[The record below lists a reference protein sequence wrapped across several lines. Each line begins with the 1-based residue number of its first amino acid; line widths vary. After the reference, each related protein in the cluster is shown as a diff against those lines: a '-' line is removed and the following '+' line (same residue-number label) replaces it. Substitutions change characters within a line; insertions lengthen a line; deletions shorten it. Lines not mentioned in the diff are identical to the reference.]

1 MTELPFGLSVGFV
14 MHAPQDPA
22 ADLIQTPSLPT
33 RPRSAVG
40 RATENGL
47 IALQVLI
54 DAMPGRL
61 WIKHV
66 VRRFALAS
74 RPLAANQASVAA
86 AETCSAQEQGM
97 RRNCDPKSANAEI
110 LAEAADVQRW
120 LLSTKPPLRD
130 ENDEI
135 INRLGAALDISEA
148 VRAKAELS
156 RAQQVLHTVI
166 ENVPD
171 AIIVKDVH
179 TRRYTM
185 LNHAAELLVGVSRED
200 VIGKTAE
207 AIYPD
212 GYLDLVLKEDEELLQ
227 RGELLI
233 DDHEIFFHGKEPRI
247 VTLNRR
253 ILRNFAGE
261 PEFMLAVIHDITER
275 KRAEERIA
283 YLARHDTLTGL
294 PNRAVFSERMS
305 AAIARAY
312 ESGARFAMI
321 AIDLDRL
328 KEVNDM
334 FGHAGGDQL
343 IAAVASR
350 LATAAREA
358 FVARLGGDEFAV
370 IAEDADNDANF
381 AEITNRLSECV
392 ARELNIDGAKYS
404 PSVSIGVAV
413 YPYDGRDAT
422 TLLANADA
430 ALYRAK
436 AEGRSVSRFFERGM
450 DMRVRDRRAL
460 RHDLNFAIERNELAI
475 YFQPKAKVSG
485 EIIGFEALLR
495 WMHPQRGWVSPAEFI
510 PAAEETHLI
519 VAIGEWVLRNVCRE
533 AASWPRP
540 LGVAVNLSPVQFQY
554 GDLAKLVHCVL
565 LETGLEAARLSLE
578 ITEGVLFRDS
588 TRALTVLRQLKA
600 LGVRIIMDDFG
611 KGYSSLSYLQLFPF
625 DKIKIDRDFIHNV
638 CQNSKSAAIVR
649 AVLGLAQALDL
660 PVLAEGVET
669 EEEREF
675 LRAVGCDEMQGYLIG
690 RPRPIGHYAEELG
703 RTAQTGLSAVG

>member
-1 MTELPFGLSVGFV
+1 MSR
-14 MHAPQDPA
+14 A
-22 ADLIQTPSLPT
+22 A
-33 RPRSAVG
+33 
-40 RATENGL
+40 ENGL
-47 IALQVLI
+47 ITLQALI
-54 DAMPGRL
+54 DVLPGYL
-61 WIKHV
+61 WIKDLENRFV
-66 VRRFALAS
+66 VVNKALAS
-74 RPLAANQASVAA
+74 NNGFAHTRDMIGLSDFDLHAPAA
-86 AETCSAQEQGM
+86 AEGFRGLEQDVIRSGHPII
-97 RRNCDPKSANAEI
+97 DKEEI
-110 LAEAADVQRW
+110 VVETAGVQKW
-120 LLSTKPPLRD
+120 ILSTKLPLRN
-130 ENDEI
+130 EKDEI
-135 INRLGAALDISEA
+135 IGLLGIAHDISDT
-148 VRAKAELS
+148 VRVKAELS
-156 RAQQVLHTVI
+156 RAQEVLHMVI

-185 LNHAAELLVGVSRED
+185 LNHAAEMLIGAPREE

-212 GYLDLVLKEDEELLQ
+212 GYLDVVKKEDDELLQ
-227 RGELLI
+227 KGELLI
-233 DDHEIFFHGKEPRI
+233 DDHEIFFHGKEPRV

-253 ILRNFAGE
+253 ILCNFAGE
-261 PEFMLAVIHDITER
+261 PQFMLAVIHDITER

-294 PNRAVFSERMS
+294 PNRAVFSERLS
-305 AAIARAY
+305 AAIARAN

-343 IAAVASR
+343 IAAVANR
-350 LATAAREA
+350 LAAAACDA

-370 IAEDADNDANF
+370 IAEDAENNANF
-381 AEITNRLSECV
+381 VSLTNRLSDFV

-404 PSVSIGVAV
+404 PSLSIGVAV

-422 TLLANADA
+422 SLLANADA

-436 AEGRSVSRFFERGM
+436 EEGRSVARFFERGM
-450 DMRVRDRRAL
+450 DMRLRDRRAL

-475 YFQPKAKVSG
+475 YYQPKAKVSG

-519 VAIGEWVLRNVCRE
+519 VEIGEWVLRNVCRE

-554 GDLAKLVHCVL
+554 GDLAKLVHSVL
-565 LETGLEAARLSLE
+565 LETGLPANRLSLE

-611 KGYSSLSYLQLFPF
+611 KGYSSLSYMQLFPF
-625 DKIKIDRDFIHNV
+625 DKIKIDRDFVHNV
-638 CQNSKSAAIVR
+638 WQNSKSAAIVR
-649 AVLGLAQALDL
+649 AVLGLAQAFDL

-669 EEEREF
+669 EEERDF

-690 RPRPIGHYAEELG
+690 HPRPIEHYAAELG
-703 RTAQTGLSAVG
+703 RPAQAERAAVG